1 MTTVTVDAATA
12 AKLREPN
19 ARVEVRTE
27 DGKLIGDFLPRRE
40 ATQEDYD
47 WAFREVTTEEIERS
61 RASGPGRPFSEVIAE
76 LRRKYGT

>member
-19 ARVEVRTE
+19 SRVEVRTE
-27 DGKLIGDFLPRRE
+27 DGKLVGEFVPRRD
-40 ATQEDYD
+40 ATQADYER
-47 WAFREVTTEEIERS
+47 AFREVTTEDIERS
-61 RASGPGRPFSEVIAE
+61 LASGPSRPFSETIAE

>member
-40 ATQEDYD
+40 ATQADYD
-47 WAFREVTTEEIERS
+47 WSFQEVTTEEIERS
-61 RASGPGRPFSEVIAE
+61 LASGPARPFSEAIAE